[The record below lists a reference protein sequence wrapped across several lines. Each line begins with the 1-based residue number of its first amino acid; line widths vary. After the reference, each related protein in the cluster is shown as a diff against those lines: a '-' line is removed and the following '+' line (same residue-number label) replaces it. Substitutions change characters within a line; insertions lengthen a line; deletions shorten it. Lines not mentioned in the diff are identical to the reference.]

1 MELDL
6 LVTNILPP
14 ISGQSARGAWT
25 KQEVVF
31 EIPSE
36 FNRKIC
42 IGFMGERVQLV
53 SSLSVG
59 ELVKVYFNV
68 ESREFNG
75 KWYTN
80 VNAWKIEKPAQ
91 AAVQSV
97 PPAVPMP
104 PLGGMPAESKPFAAG
119 TDPLDENYT
128 PADDS
133 GDLPF

>member
-6 LVTNILPP
+6 LVTKILPP

-25 KQEVVF
+25 KQEVIF

-36 FNRKIC
+36 FNRKLC
-42 IGFMGERVQLV
+42 VGFMGDRVQMV

-80 VNAWKIEKPAQ
+80 VNAWKIEKPA
-91 AAVQSV
+91 APASDSL
-97 PPAVPMP
+97 PPMAPLP
-104 PLGGMPAESKPFAAG
+104 PLDGVSVDTKPFSAG
-119 TDPLDENYT
+119 NDLLDENYT
-128 PADDS
+128 PVDDS